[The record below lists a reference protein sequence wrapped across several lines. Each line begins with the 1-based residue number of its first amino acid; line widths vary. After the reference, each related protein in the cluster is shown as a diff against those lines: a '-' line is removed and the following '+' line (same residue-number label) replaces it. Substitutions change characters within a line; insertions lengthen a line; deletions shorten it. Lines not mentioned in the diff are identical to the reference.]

1 MLIKIRYLNTVM
13 VMIFFVET
21 REIINE
27 FEKEMKTEILR

>member
-13 VMIFFVET
+13 VMTFFVET